1 MIRINLLPGARRQA
15 KAGAAAAGSTQGWII
30 AYLVAGALTIVVLVF
45 VYLAKSRELADQR
58 AVNNALQSQIRELE
72 AQSANI
78 DEVRAELE
86 RSRQLEAVVTELQ
99 RARYGPTAVL
109 MELSRILS
117 VGGGPT
123 VDPQRLEE
131 LRRQNPLATY
141 NTAWDPHRLW
151 LTEFSEEDRQ
161 CRIRGAGR
169 TNEDVA
175 EILRRLT
182 LSESFEQVELV
193 KTQGADDRA
202 TRLPVIEFELTCRVI
217 Y

>member
-1 MIRINLLPGARRQA
+1 MIRINLLPGARKQA
-15 KAGAAAAGSTQGWII
+15 KAGVAAAGGTQGWII

-45 VYLAKSRELADQR
+45 VYLAKSRELADQV
-58 AVNNALQSQIRELE
+58 AVNNALQREISELE
-72 AQSANI
+72 TQSANI
-78 DEVRAELE
+78 EEVRAELE

-131 LRRQNPLATY
+131 LRRQNPLATF
-141 NTAWDPHRLW
+141 NAAWDPHRLW
-151 LTEFSEEDRQ
+151 LTEFSEDDRQ
-161 CRIRGAGR
+161 CTIRGAGR

-175 EILRRLT
+175 ELLRRLT

-193 KTQGADDRA
+193 KTEGAEDQA
-202 TRLPVIEFELTCRVI
+202 THLPVIQFELTCRVI